1 MLLHIQHETT
11 YRYERL
17 VKQSVQSLR
26 LTPRTEAGQRVLSW
40 ALQAP
45 GRRSQQLDA
54 HGNVMHLLTLD
65 EPHDEIVI
73 TVTDGVAVS
82 TCNGEILE
90 AAQKVPATGPIGL
103 EGDAGQMEYRRI
115 RVKEAK

>member
-73 TVTDGVAVS
+73 TVTGTVETEEVRPRPPVTLGVSA
-82 TCNGEILE
+82 
-90 AAQKVPATGPIGL
+90 
-103 EGDAGQMEYRRI
+103 GDAPHDRGCCVA
-115 RVKEAK
+115 RVRTPSRVVDP